1 MLGSVGQLGMNW
13 AVPFGAGEGI
23 PVTNRR
29 AAQVLFSEGC
39 EFATA
44 SGELSG
50 AELSTLMAGNPPLV
64 VPAYGRTQLML
75 LHHCPARTYLG
86 LSKGH
91 ADCRLCDVA
100 SPDCLKDTALIDRR
114 NTVFPLLRQRL
125 PEGCLVRLMNSVPT
139 DIVARVRAA
148 GWPALMT
155 LNGESGAELDNAV
168 AIWQGVKGKGEST
181 SAHWNRPVE

>member
-1 MLGSVGQLGMNW
+1 M
-13 AVPFGAGEGI
+13 GAGEGI

-29 AAQVLFSEGC
+29 TAQVLYNEGC
-39 EFATA
+39 EFVTA
-44 SGELSG
+44 SSELSA
-50 AELSTLMAGNPPLV
+50 AELTTLMAGGPPML

-91 ADCRLCDVA
+91 AGCRLCDDGKA
-100 SPDCLKDTALIDRR
+100 DALAGTALIDRR
-114 NTVFPLLRQRL
+114 NTSFPLLRQRL

-139 DIVARVRAA
+139 DIVARVRQA

-155 LNGESGAELDNAV
+155 LSGESGVEIENAIAV
-168 AIWQGVKGKGEST
+168 WKGEKARGETT